1 MHYRIIREDIST
13 IAKRLFTY
21 MVVLAPITNKYSIYV
36 AGVNFPISDLL
47 LIFVIVSLLFMTMH
61 KKHSVIISYA
71 IFIFYAIL
79 VSLLKALLQGD
90 RNIFDVINKLGH
102 LILYFLAAG
111 VISQKYFDMEKAGKV
126 YIRFSFILSIYLI
139 IQYIVFK
146 ASSVMLPN
154 ILLQN
159 MRLNYSFNGQD
170 ASTYTLYKQLCMSP
184 AYWRPPSL
192 FLEVAHFA
200 QYTSPALLL
209 CLLNEGRSKTV
220 SGWVVPCV
228 ITIANLLSLSANAVI
243 FLCIVWGCLMYKYMQ
258 RKQFIKTLVV
268 TFIVL
273 TIGVIVASQTDVF
286 VAFLERLA
294 TILSKGGSTGTQRI
308 LRGYYIYGKAPIID
322 KFFGMGLG
330 NISYS
335 LIDHAIRTP
344 YDGILALGN
353 EYMNSISYILVGTGL
368 VGTILFIILVISAF
382 KRGSFAQRGLI
393 ILILVMMSSSSIL
406 MTPTY
411 MQIMTF
417 VCAKEIIPKG
427 VEE

>member
-1 MHYRIIREDIST
+1 
-13 IAKRLFTY
+13 
-21 MVVLAPITNKYSIYV
+21 MVVLAPITNKYSIYI

-47 LIFVIVSLLFMTMH
+47 LIFVIVSLIFMTMH

-90 RNIFDVINKLGH
+90 RNIFDVINKLGR
-102 LILYFLAAG
+102 LVLYFFAAG
-111 VISQKYFDMEKAGKV
+111 VISQKYFEMEKAGKV

-200 QYTSPALLL
+200 QYTTPALLL
-209 CLLNEGRSKTV
+209 CLVKGEHPKTFF
-220 SGWVVPCV
+220 GLIIPIV
-228 ITIANLLSLSANAVI
+228 ITIANLLSFSANAVV
-243 FLCIVWGCLMYKYMQ
+243 FLCIAWGCLMYKYMQ
-258 RKQFIKTLVV
+258 RKQFIKALVV

-294 TILSKGGSTGTQRI
+294 TISSKGGSTGTQRI
-308 LRGYYIYGKAPIID
+308 LRGYYIYGKAPILD
-322 KFFGMGLG
+322 KLFGMGFG

-344 YDGILALGN
+344 YDGTLALGH
-353 EYMNSISYILVGTGL
+353 EYMNSLAYILVGTGL
-368 VGTILFIILVISAF
+368 VGAILFIILMINAF
-382 KRGSFAQRGLI
+382 KRGCFAQKGMI
-393 ILILVMMSSSSIL
+393 ILLLVMMSSSSIL

-411 MQIMTF
+411 MQLMTF
-417 VCAKEIIPKG
+417 ICSGGMIFKG
-427 VEE
+427 VEKNEYCNCHLTLYR